1 MRGGRAAGTMG
12 RGGVVSRVRARISSD
27 GSLTKKASLNAL
39 AQALDYGARAV
50 AGFVVNPILLR
61 HLGDVGFG
69 NWQVL
74 QRLVGHATPAGGRP
88 AEALKWFVANRQ
100 ASPDLED
107 KRRAVGSALA
117 VWAIFLPLLGAAGA
131 VVSWFAPVWL
141 GVAPERYALVRVA
154 AAVLTVDLIVA
165 GLSNI
170 PWAVMAGQ
178 NLGYKRMG
186 LTAALELVGGGL
198 VAVGAI
204 VGGDLVGV
212 ALGALG
218 GTLVIGATYH
228 WLARTYVPWFGV
240 ARPDGRS
247 VRRFIGLS
255 WWFLVWNLVMKV
267 TMGGDIVVLGIAGS
281 SREVTTYAL
290 TRFVPI
296 TIMAGVT
303 SLIFGM
309 APGLGG
315 LIGAGEVARAAR
327 VRNETMALAW
337 LIAVVAG
344 AGVLLWERSFLEL
357 WVGPGRYPGTLATL
371 LIVVMV
377 VQLTL
382 IRVDSNIID
391 LTLDIRRKVLLGVVA
406 AGTSVVLAWLL
417 VGRAQLGI
425 AGVAIGFMAG
435 RVVQSLTYPAMIGR
449 ILALPRGVQVRGFAR
464 GALATGLLLGGAAL
478 LGRELHARS
487 WAALVLGAGASGVV
501 LIALAFV
508 LGLSAGLRRRLWVRA
523 RRVGRLR

>member
-1 MRGGRAAGTMG
+1 MRGGGAAGTVER
-12 RGGVVSRVRARISSD
+12 RGLVARVRARISSD

-39 AQALDYGARAV
+39 AQALDYGARAI

-117 VWAIFLPLLGAAGA
+117 VWAIFLPVVGAAGA
-131 VVSWFAPVWL
+131 LVSWFAPLWL
-141 GVAPERYALVRVA
+141 GVAPERYAVVRLAGV
-154 AAVLTVDLIVA
+154 VLTVDLIVA

-198 VAVGAI
+198 VAAGAI
-204 VGGDLVGV
+204 LGGGLVGV
-212 ALGALG
+212 AVGALG
-218 GTLVIGATYH
+218 GTIVIGATYH

-240 ARPDGRS
+240 ARPDGAS

-296 TIMAGVT
+296 TIMAGIT

-315 LIGAGEVARAAR
+315 LIGAGEVVRAGR
-327 VRNETMALAW
+327 IRDETMALAW

-344 AGVLLWERSFLEL
+344 AGVLLWERSFLDL

-371 LIVVMV
+371 LVVLMV

-391 LTLDIRRKVLLGVVA
+391 LTLDIRRKVLLGVAA
-406 AGTSVVLAWLL
+406 AGSSVALAWVL
-417 VGRAQLGI
+417 VARAGLGI
-425 AGVAIGFMAG
+425 VGVTVGFMAG
-435 RVVQSLTYPAMIGR
+435 RVVQSLAYPAMIAR
-449 ILALPRGVQVRGFAR
+449 ILALRRRDQVRGFVR
-464 GALATGLLLGGAAL
+464 GTIATVLLLGGAAL
-478 LGRELHARS
+478 VGRELHARS
-487 WAALVLGAGASGVV
+487 WPILVLGAAASGAV
-501 LIALAFV
+501 LLALAFA
-508 LGLSAGLRRRLWVRA
+508 LGLSAGLRGRLWARA
-523 RRVGRLR
+523 RRVARLR

>member
-1 MRGGRAAGTMG
+1 MRGDRAVGTVD

-39 AQALDYGARAV
+39 AQALDYGARAI

-74 QRLVGHATPAGGRP
+74 QRLVGHAAPAGGRP

-117 VWAIFLPLLGAAGA
+117 VWAIFLPVLGAAGA
-131 VVSWFAPVWL
+131 LVAWFAPVWL
-141 GVAPERYALVRVA
+141 GVAPERSAVVRLAVI
-154 AAVLTVDLIVA
+154 VLTVDLIIA
-165 GLSNI
+165 GLANI

-186 LTAALELVGGGL
+186 LTAGLELVGGAL
-198 VAVGAI
+198 VAAGAI
-204 VGGDLVGV
+204 AGGDLVGV

-240 ARPDGRS
+240 AKPDGRS

-290 TRFVPI
+290 TRFVPM
-296 TIMAGVT
+296 TIMAGIT
-303 SLIFGM
+303 SLIWGM

-315 LIGAGEVARAAR
+315 LIGAGEVARAGR

-344 AGVLLWERSFLEL
+344 AGVLLWGRSFLDL

-371 LIVVMV
+371 LVVLMV
-377 VQLTL
+377 VQLTV

-406 AGTSVVLAWLL
+406 AGSSVALAWVL
-417 VGRAQLGI
+417 VARAGLGI
-425 AGVAIGFMAG
+425 VGGTVGFMVG
-435 RVVQSLTYPAMIGR
+435 RVVQSLAYPAMIGR
-449 ILALPRGVQVRGFAR
+449 ILALPRRDQLVGFVRGAI
-464 GALATGLLLGGAAL
+464 ATGVLFGGAAA
-478 LGRELHARS
+478 LGRELHAGS
-487 WAALVLGAGASGVV
+487 WPVLVLGSAASGIALVALALVLGVSGT
-501 LIALAFV
+501 
-508 LGLSAGLRRRLWVRA
+508 LRRQLWARA
-523 RRVGRLR
+523 RRAVRLR